1 MIDQSALFKANQEIT
16 IFNLVAPT
24 IQFMLPMILL
34 PQVREKKTV
43 LLQCSHI
50 WRFITCKLS
59 QVFVTL
65 LSVRLGLKYSQ
76 SSPSKNDSM
85 IYLYKYKLAQWKVIT
100 EIIRPFNTWIKGHD
114 VRIVSSTLDVD
125 WCKM

>member
-34 PQVREKKTV
+34 PQVRRKRLFSSNV
-43 LLQCSHI
+43 LISDDSSLVNYPRFLSLSWVFAWDWNTPSHHRVKMTQ
-50 WRFITCKLS
+50 WFIS
-59 QVFVTL
+59 
-65 LSVRLGLKYSQ
+65 
-76 SSPSKNDSM
+76 
-85 IYLYKYKLAQWKVIT
+85 IKYKLAQWKVIT

-114 VRIVSSTLDVD
+114 VRIVFSTRDVD